1 MSDLIPEDKINEIR
15 QRASIVEVV
24 SDYVSL
30 KKSGK
35 NFLGLCPFHS
45 ERTPSFTVNEEKGIF
60 HCFGCGAGGNV
71 FNFLMRTGQMS
82 FPESVRTVAQRY
94 NVALP
99 TKELSEEEKRRRSL
113 KSKLY
118 EVNETAA
125 EYFHRIL
132 TSQREGEEGRKYLAQ
147 RGISEE
153 TVGEHRLGFAPA
165 SWDSLVLFFQK
176 KGVPLNLAETVG
188 LILPRKEGAVAAGRP
203 GYFDRFRR
211 RVIFPIIS
219 EGGRVLGFGGRI
231 IVSEE
236 VREGDVPPPKYM
248 NSPES
253 PIYSKGQTLYG
264 LNAAKGFIREKGNA
278 LIVEGY
284 MDLLSL
290 YQAGFRNAV
299 ASLGTALTS
308 SQLGLLGRYAREA
321 FLVFDGDESGQK
333 ATQRS
338 LELFLQEGISA
349 RVVSLPSGYD
359 PDSFIRREK
368 GDKFERIL
376 AEAPPL
382 VEFLFEQALRRHRAD
397 SVEGKVRIVRE
408 LIPALSRLQDP
419 LERNLYIERFALRL
433 GLKESQ
439 IRDQL
444 RGREPAAAGEE
455 KGAPPA
461 HRGPAH
467 ERMLLQ
473 LMLLDPL
480 AVSRVREV
488 MGLEG
493 FSDLRHQKLVGRLLD
508 LYEKGEEWDPQGFLG
523 RVEEEDL
530 RDLVSELLL
539 EEGSVLDP
547 GRMLEDCLRQVKLFR
562 VRQEIREVDEE
573 IRRRSPQE
581 KNEPWNVPGL
591 KELLKRKQRLIQ
603 EQKRW
608 TAEPAGALP
617 PREGERAQ
625 G

>member
-1 MSDLIPEDKINEIR
+1 MSDLIPEEKINEVR
-15 QRASIVEVV
+15 QHASIVEVV

-35 NFLGLCPFHS
+35 NYLGLCPFHS

-82 FPESVRTVAQRY
+82 FPEAVRTVATRY

-99 TKELSEEEKRRRSL
+99 TRELSEEEKRRRSL
-113 KSKLY
+113 RSKLY

-125 EYFHRIL
+125 EYFHRVL

-165 SWDSLVLFFQK
+165 SWDSLVLFLQK
-176 KGVPLNLAETVG
+176 KGVPLNLAETLG
-188 LILPRKEGAVAAGRP
+188 LILPRKEGVAAGRP

-231 IVSEE
+231 IVRED
-236 VREGDVPPPKYM
+236 VREGDMPPPKYM

-253 PIYSKGQTLYG
+253 PIYRKGQTLYG

-290 YQAGFRNAV
+290 YQAGFRNVV

-308 SQLGLLGRYAREA
+308 SQLGLLGRYTKEA

-349 RVVSLPSGYD
+349 RVVSLPVGYD

-382 VEFLFEQALRRHRAD
+382 VEFLFEQALARHRAD

-408 LIPALSRLQDP
+408 LIPALSGLRDP

-444 RGREPAAAGEE
+444 RGREPIADGGE
-455 KGAPPA
+455 KGGASAP
-461 HRGPAH
+461 RGPAH

-473 LMLLDPL
+473 LMLLDIL

-493 FSDLRHQKLVGRLLD
+493 FSDPRHQKLARKLLD
-508 LYEKGEEWDPQGFLG
+508 LWEKGEELEPQEFLG
-523 RVEEEDL
+523 RVEEDDL
-530 RDLVSELLL
+530 RGLVSELLL

-547 GRMLEDCLRQVKLFR
+547 GRMLEDALRKGKLFQIR
-562 VRQEIREVDEE
+562 REIREVDEE
-573 IRRRSPQE
+573 IRQRSQQE
-581 KNEPWNVPGL
+581 KNDPWNVPGL
-591 KELLKRKQRLIQ
+591 KELLKRKQRLIL

-608 TAEPAGALP
+608 TAEPAGAP
-617 PREGERAQ
+617 PPGEGERAQ